1 MWDLLGTCSFAT
13 WSCPIESLY
22 LLLVFTAIGQW
33 TCRKRTF
40 SVWIQIGLMF
50 DCLFT
55 RLLFSQFLWGAPS
68 SLGHLNSTL
77 LHSSARVCNLN
88 PARLR
93 VYSLPVSQQ
102 LVGVPNIYWGV
113 RCYFLRDWGVLGVVG
128 VQTDTMVPKWRKLY
142 LRPQPNVYPNGLL
155 PDSLLSHLSVSW
167 GFLFKWVV

>member
-113 RCYFLRDWGVLGVVG
+113 RCYFLRDWGVLG
-128 VQTDTMVPKWRKLY
+128 L
-142 LRPQPNVYPNGLL
+142 LGLL
-155 PDSLLSHLSVSW
+155 GCRQTPWFLSGASFTCGHNQMCILMGYCQTVCSVI
-167 GFLFKWVV
+167 